1 MHVIKRIQYTHIPQP
16 WTHKPLP
23 ANTHTPIQFT
33 ISIFVST
40 WPPKVFTTDA
50 VCNHPSSKPNKRSA
64 RRLKW
69 NVKVSICW
77 IVRYDNKLVHV
88 HEMPNIMTHNIHHPR
103 ATQRNIAQ
111 HSYNTTRTTGRAVPR
126 LYDTT
131 CELHTTG
138 HAHKTQTQRQYSQL
152 QQSRHRE
159 RRRRHW
165 IQYVRE
171 RTHARTRAI
180 TRSRWRHDH
189 VLQQP
194 HDESLTLE
202 DWCNRVVW
210 LTESSVG
217 LPWMPINSCNRKL
230 WQ

>member
-1 MHVIKRIQYTHIPQP
+1 
-16 WTHKPLP
+16 
-23 ANTHTPIQFT
+23 
-33 ISIFVST
+33 
-40 WPPKVFTTDA
+40 
-50 VCNHPSSKPNKRSA
+50 
-64 RRLKW
+64 
-69 NVKVSICW
+69 
-77 IVRYDNKLVHV
+77 
-88 HEMPNIMTHNIHHPR
+88 MPNIMTHNKHHPR

-111 HSYNTTRTTGRAVPR
+111 HNYNTTRQDAQSRACTTRRARSTQQDVR
-126 LYDTT
+126 NTT
-131 CELHTTG
+131 HRHG
-138 HAHKTQTQRQYSQL
+138 GNIYSYSSPD
-152 QQSRHRE
+152 SRHRE

-171 RTHARTRAI
+171 RTHTRTRAI

-217 LPWMPINSCNRKL
+217 LPWMPINSCNIKL